1 MTYYTREEWAARD
14 ASGGPGPLDVEQVEG
29 IALHWPAMQRPL
41 KFVEEIKAALR
52 GWQNYHMDDRGWSD
66 IGYQE
71 AVDQLGN
78 AYGLRGL
85 RTQSGA
91 NGDRDVN
98 ERFGALLLILA
109 PGEKPSDAM
118 VKTVRARIA
127 RHRELFPRS
136 ELIVGH
142 DEIRP
147 EATACPGPIVIQGID
162 DDLFEPNPA
171 EPSPRQKLRKS
182 ITKDIKTA
190 KGQGRPRVV
199 KDLQSARARIPKDS

>member
-14 ASGGPGPLDVEQVEG
+14 RVGGPGPLDVDEVEG
-29 IALHWPAMQRPL
+29 IALHWPAMRRPL
-41 KFVEEIKAALR
+41 KFIEEVKAALR
-52 GWQNYHMDDRGWSD
+52 GWQDYHMDTHGWSD

-91 NGDRDVN
+91 NGDTDVN
-98 ERFGALLLILA
+98 KRFGAILLILA
-109 PGEKPSDAM
+109 PGEEPSEAM
-118 VKTVRARIA
+118 VKTVKARIT
-127 RHRELFPRS
+127 RHRELFPKS
-136 ELIVGH
+136 DLIVGH
-142 DEIRP
+142 NEIRS
-147 EATACPGPIVIQGID
+147 EGTACPGPAVQAGIESG
-162 DDLFEPNPA
+162 LFDPND

-190 KGQGRPRVV
+190 KEQGRPRVV
-199 KDLQSARARIPKDS
+199 RDLQDARNRIPKD